1 MTEIQ
6 RAKREVSMRFWQ
18 EAIMN
23 CKASGLTAAAFVSVK
38 QYAGLTLPLPYE
50 IMLSIKATK
59 FFKLS
64 QFTKCA

>member
-1 MTEIQ
+1 M
-6 RAKREVSMRFWQ
+6 KKVLFV
-18 EAIMN
+18 
-23 CKASGLTAAAFVSVK
+23 VSVK
-38 QYAGLTLPLPYE
+38 QFDGLTSLLPYE